1 MNEDITDIVEFIEEL
16 TDDGNVP
23 RNVKTKLLEISK
35 QLKSATTENL
45 SLTVNKLLA
54 DLDDISS
61 DANLDSFTRQQ
72 IWSIT
77 SMLEAV

>member
-1 MNEDITDIVEFIEEL
+1 MNEHITDIVEFIEEL

-35 QLKSATTENL
+35 QLKAATTENL

>member
-1 MNEDITDIVEFIEEL
+1 MDEQVTEIIEFIGEL

-23 RNVKTKLLEISK
+23 RNVKTKLKEISNE
-35 QLKSATTENL
+35 LKKTTDDNK

-54 DLDDISS
+54 DLDDIAG

-72 IWSIT
+72 LWSIT
-77 SMLEAV
+77 SMLEGI